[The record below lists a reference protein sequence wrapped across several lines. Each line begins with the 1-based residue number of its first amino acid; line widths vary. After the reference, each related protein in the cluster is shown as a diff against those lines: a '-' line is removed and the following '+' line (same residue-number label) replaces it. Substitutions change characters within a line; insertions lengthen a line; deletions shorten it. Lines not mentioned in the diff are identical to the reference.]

1 MQCPAG
7 LLLSSCAALG
17 WLLHSSVL
25 SFLIYKCGYSRG
37 SPAGRGA
44 SSNLVVRLSSDQR
57 WAVTSAVCSRPLLTK
72 GGWREPWRSLCTS
85 LTSRD
90 EEGV

>member
-1 MQCPAG
+1 MQCPVG

-44 SSNLVVRLSSDQR
+44 SSDLVVRLSSDQR
-57 WAVTSAVCSRPLLTK
+57 WVGGDVSSLQSPPPDQGWVERALEEPLHITDFQ
-72 GGWREPWRSLCTS
+72 R
-85 LTSRD
+85 
-90 EEGV
+90 